1 MSRYEQSIIDYENEK
16 KIMCETIKQKDD
28 DILFIKGKYEE
39 TNGLWHQENL
49 EKQKLEAVIEQQYR
63 ESMELDGLRRKA
75 EEDRNFYRSKN
86 KNLRLEVEELIK
98 ENQKLAQEKAA
109 LNSRLHSL
117 RQVNRQ
123 QEKKL
128 EQGSL
133 PFNNNS
139 KQNKLLLESERRM
152 QQNEAWAL
160 ELEEKLSFTVDKFE
174 E

>member
-1 MSRYEQSIIDYENEK
+1 
-16 KIMCETIKQKDD
+16 
-28 DILFIKGKYEE
+28 
-39 TNGLWHQENL
+39 
-49 EKQKLEAVIEQQYR
+49 
-63 ESMELDGLRRKA
+63 MELDGLRRKA

-86 KNLRLEVEELIK
+86 KNLRLEVEELIR

-133 PFNNNS
+133 PF